1 MELVNYSRTRSI
13 SIIKLG
19 KRPSGSPMHRCKD
32 NIRMVLKEISI
43 NAWNW
48 VDSAQDKD
56 YRGTLV
62 NSTLNLRVS

>member
-19 KRPSGSPMHRCKD
+19 KRPLGSPMHRCKD
-32 NIRMVLKEISI
+32 NFRMDFKEIGI

-48 VDSAQDKD
+48 VVSAQGKD
-56 YRGTLV
+56 Y
-62 NSTLNLRVS
+62 